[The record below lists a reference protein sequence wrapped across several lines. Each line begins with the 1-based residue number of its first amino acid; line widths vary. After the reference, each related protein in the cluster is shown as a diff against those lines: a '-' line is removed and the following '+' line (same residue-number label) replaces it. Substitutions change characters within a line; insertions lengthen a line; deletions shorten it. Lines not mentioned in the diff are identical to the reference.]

1 MSGGSGLLLRRERA
15 CKVVLKGGTNATL
28 ASQIDHAM
36 QILEPTLRKYMG
48 VDVILILSVARRGFF
63 SWGTG
68 GGEVWLETQ
77 PAHRV

>member
-1 MSGGSGLLLRRERA
+1 MSVGSDLLRRERA

-28 ASQIDHAM
+28 APQIDYAM
-36 QILEPTLRKYMG
+36 KILAPTLRKHMG
-48 VDVILILSVARRGFF
+48 VDVTLSVARRGFF
-63 SWGTG
+63 PRG